1 MNIKTI
7 LEMDIYD
14 HENDFLNLIQYYNG
28 LDDKQQEKFMVKYRD
43 EYTDDDIVN
52 NLFDDKTLDIL
63 CKTNKCKIY
72 NNEGNIFIIFRSLN
86 NLRRIYNKI
95 KNRKRSEKR
104 RFISL
109 LFDNNK
115 SYYGCDSRHFLWA
128 LSNKKFNPDWKDNIE
143 TEYGTIETHGYITS
157 LIQDFYFILKGNIVS
172 AVFSYISSY
181 SYKKM
186 YKKQILKIIDW
197 VSKDDLLVDIARTNV
212 SLNKCRFYFYVG
224 YNFNKKD
231 KLDEEYFNIYEQ
243 TFYDFFSKIKN
254 KDFNFEKII
263 KLYNEYSYLN
273 NNSIPI
279 MPIFDAAEK
288 AGYDVGKYKLQIT
301 V

>member
-14 HENDFLNLIQYYNG
+14 HGNDFLNLIQYYNG

-128 LSNKKFNPDWKDNIE
+128 LSNKKFNPDWKNNIE
-143 TEYGTIETHGYITS
+143 TEYGTIETNGYITS
-157 LIQDFYFILKGNIVS
+157 LMQDFYFILKGNIVS

-181 SYKKM
+181 S
-186 YKKQILKIIDW
+186 
-197 VSKDDLLVDIARTNV
+197 
-212 SLNKCRFYFYVG
+212 
-224 YNFNKKD
+224 
-231 KLDEEYFNIYEQ
+231 
-243 TFYDFFSKIKN
+243 
-254 KDFNFEKII
+254 
-263 KLYNEYSYLN
+263 
-273 NNSIPI
+273 
-279 MPIFDAAEK
+279 
-288 AGYDVGKYKLQIT
+288 
-301 V
+301 